1 MGVQASREP
10 RCQNVSCSSKWTF
23 RDVNCAVMD
32 GNAAEICA
40 QSVIDCN
47 KESCSAIAAPGK
59 VGSELERVRQDMK
72 TWFFSQME
80 IIPADSKLLSAVS
93 GLVHAGNAA
102 WECNMSGAQYA
113 LKAAFDNVVKIPVV
127 LSCLRKLHSYATKD
141 AGSIQQRL
149 KKAEETT
156 KAYIQVF
163 SELIRQHQDV
173 HDCYEMYRKQE
184 CKRPSKSLNNYYKN
198 GVKRIVEHAHSV
210 YVQFMQRTVDVEVD
224 VHGNISVWETDWP
237 LNRDTKDG
245 NQTLEYANFPAVQ
258 SVFQYRLKRMR
269 SRAGMA
275 TPASWGEKAASFV
288 SYQLFSRGLLSL
300 CIRLVTAVASVSTA
314 GATDLGAALSCF
326 VATYLSIA
334 AAMIVREQA
343 TDA

>member
-102 WECNMSGAQYA
+102 WECNMSGAQYTV
-113 LKAAFDNVVKIPVV
+113 KAAFDNVVKIPVV

-163 SELIRQHQDV
+163 SELIRQHEDV

-198 GVKRIVEHAHSV
+198 GVKRIVEHAHAV
-210 YVQFMQRTVDVEVD
+210 YVCALRTHKLVER
-224 VHGNISVWETDWP
+224 GSQ
-237 LNRDTKDG
+237 LG
-245 NQTLEYANFPAVQ
+245 
-258 SVFQYRLKRMR
+258 RLF
-269 SRAGMA
+269 GQQV
-275 TPASWGEKAASFV
+275 GE
-288 SYQLFSRGLLSL
+288 
-300 CIRLVTAVASVSTA
+300 AVAVHLGGRRGGRRSAADGGA
-314 GATDLGAALSCF
+314 GSLGGAGRRQPHRL
-326 VATYLSIA
+326 
-334 AAMIVREQA
+334 RRGR
-343 TDA
+343 